1 MEHRPLL
8 GPASGCTNT
17 GHVVTGQIL
26 TYWTFLTT
34 FAHPMSPVLHPRI
47 VSQLATNLLANSLV
61 SRLTGFF
68 WRNVCQGVSTT
79 APAAAAGCAEVRWL
93 LIYSRF
99 PMIDCSSLS
108 TAASLL
114 RFRHPK

>member
-17 GHVVTGQIL
+17 PLLAAVSWHVVTGPDVSVPR
-26 TYWTFLTT
+26 YWTFLTT
-34 FAHPMSPVLHPRI
+34 FARPMSLSCI
-47 VSQLATNLLANSLV
+47 LVSLATNLLANSLV

-93 LIYSRF
+93 LIYSR
-99 PMIDCSSLS
+99 
-108 TAASLL
+108 
-114 RFRHPK
+114 